1 MICFG
6 QKLRQKSSTTKFRQ
20 EKVFTILTCTMPLNN
35 DDRQNKA
42 CEAKKQHSKKATI
55 ANRST
60 KIFCH
65 REVLRRML
73 IEPSSL
79 LDYTVCEKHEFEHET
94 HSICIGPNSKPLSY
108 KLTLLKDFS
117 PKSNKH
123 EPKYSAWIGTD
134 R

>member
-1 MICFG
+1 MISFG

-35 DDRQNKA
+35 DYRQNKA

-79 LDYTVCEKHEFEHET
+79 LDYTVCERHEFQRKT
-94 HSICIGPNSKPLSY
+94 HSIFKSLSY